1 MTATICFHC
10 NEPVPPGLDLTVTV
24 DGAPQPVCCPGCQA
38 VAQLILAT
46 GHADYYRF
54 RTAPALR
61 PPEPA
66 AAEIWSAFDRPQA
79 QAAFVHQVSAERAE
93 AGFLV
98 EGLRCAACA
107 WLIESQ
113 LMRLPGVIE
122 VRVSPATGRVQLA
135 WRPAEVR
142 LSQLLAALAALGYRP
157 HPLGADARAAVTRE
171 RQTAL
176 KRLVVAGLGM
186 MQVSSFAFAFYL
198 AGNALEPAMR
208 DFLRLISMLVALP
221 VLLYAGTP
229 FFLGAWRGLRHGR
242 PGMDLPVAIALTLAG
257 GASVWI
263 SFKGGAEVYFD
274 SVVMFVFFLSVSRWF
289 EADARSRVRS
299 VGEALAAMLPAS
311 VLRLDADGPL
321 RVAVSELSAGD
332 RVLVGSG
339 QAIPADGLLL
349 EGSTQV
355 DEALLT
361 GEAEPRRRA
370 AGEALIG
377 GSVNLGPPVTVQL
390 QRVGAAT
397 QVSQIARLL
406 ERAQADRPP
415 LALLADRLAS
425 GFILLVLLA
434 AAATGLYWWQV
445 EPTRWLA
452 NTLAVLVVSCPCA
465 LALATPTAFAAAAAG
480 LARRGLLVTRGA
492 ALEKLTRVRTVL
504 LDKTGTLTAG
514 RPQIAAMRSL
524 DGSPIERHL
533 AVAAALEL
541 SSSHPYAR
549 AFLPHAAGL
558 TATRVEPVAAAG
570 VRGEVDG
577 RTWQLGTPQFAGG
590 AEGAAAVAALDGE
603 HGTGSWVGLGD
614 GQRLRALF
622 LLSDPL
628 RADAVDTLAALA
640 RRGLAPAILSGDAT
654 PAVAAVAARLGVTD
668 WQARQTP
675 QQKLAAIRARQ
686 QRGEAVLMVGDGIN
700 DAPVLAGAD
709 VSVALASGAP
719 LAHTQADLLL
729 LGERLLPLLDGL
741 DTARRT
747 LAVVRQNLAWAAV
760 YNVLAIPLAAAGLVP
775 PWLAAL
781 GMSASS
787 ALVVGN
793 SLRLLRPPRAGS
805 AENAQPRLA

>member
-1 MTATICFHC
+1 MSLPCFHC
-10 NEPVPPGLDLTVTV
+10 GEPVPPGLDLTVAV
-24 DGAPQPVCCPGCQA
+24 EGAPRPVCCPGCQA
-38 VAQLILAT
+38 VAQLILTT

-61 PPEPA
+61 PPAPT
-66 AAEIWSAFDRPQA
+66 AAEDWAAFDRPQA
-79 QAAFVHQVSAERAE
+79 QAAFVHQVSATRAE
-93 AGFLV
+93 AGVVV

-113 LMRLPGVIE
+113 LMRLPGVCE
-122 VRVSPATGRVQLA
+122 ARVSPATGRVQLA
-135 WRPAEVR
+135 WHPAEVE
-142 LSQLLAALAALGYRP
+142 LSELLGTLAALGYRP
-157 HPLGADARAAVTRE
+157 HPLAADARAATTRE
-171 RQTAL
+171 RQAAL
-176 KRLVVAGLGM
+176 KRLLVAGLGM

-198 AGNALEPAMR
+198 AGDTLEPPLR
-208 DFLRLISMLVALP
+208 DFLRLVSMLVALP
-221 VLLYAGTP
+221 VLLYAGAP
-229 FFLGAWRGLRHGR
+229 FFVGAWRGLRHRR
-242 PGMDLPVAIALTLAG
+242 PGMDLPVAIALVLAG

-263 SFKGGAEVYFD
+263 SFRGGAEVYFD

-289 EADARSRVRS
+289 EADARGRVRS

-311 VLRLDADGPL
+311 VLRLDAAGPT
-321 RVAVSELSAGD
+321 RVAVSELAAGD

-339 QAIPADGLLL
+339 EVIPADGLLL

-361 GEAEPRRRA
+361 GEAEPRRRT
-370 AGEALIG
+370 AGAALIG

-390 QRVGAAT
+390 QRVGTAT

-406 ERAQADRPP
+406 ERAQAQRPP

-425 GFILLVLLA
+425 GFIGLVLLA

-445 EPTRWLA
+445 EPARWLS

-492 ALEKLTRVRTVL
+492 ALENLTRVRSVL

-514 RPQIAAMRSL
+514 RPQIAASRSL
-524 DGSPIERHL
+524 DGSPIEQHL

-541 SSSHPYAR
+541 GASHPYAR
-549 AFLPHAAGL
+549 AFLPHAAARA
-558 TATRVEPVAAAG
+558 ATHVEPVAAGG
-570 VRGEVDG
+570 VRGQVDG
-577 RTWQLGTPQFAGG
+577 RIWHLGTPEFAAGP
-590 AEGAAAVAALDGE
+590 AATAAVAALEPE
-603 HGTGSWVGLGD
+603 HGAGSWVGLGD
-614 GQRLRALF
+614 GQRLVALF
-622 LLSDPL
+622 LLRDPL
-628 RADAVDTLAALA
+628 RADAADTLAALA
-640 RRGLAPAILSGDAT
+640 RRGLAPAILSGDAA
-654 PAVAAVAARLGVTD
+654 PAVAAVAERLGVRD

-675 QQKLAAIRARQ
+675 QQKLAAVRARQ
-686 QRGEAVLMVGDGIN
+686 QRGEAVLMVGDGVN
-700 DAPVLAGAD
+700 DAPILAGAD
-709 VSVALASGAP
+709 VSVALASGAA
-719 LAHTQADLLL
+719 LAHSQADLLL
-729 LGERLLPLLDGL
+729 LGERLTPLLDGI

-747 LAVVRQNLAWAAV
+747 LAVVRQNLTWAAI
-760 YNVLAIPLAAAGLVP
+760 YNLLAIPLAAAGLVP

-793 SLRLLRPPRAGS
+793 SLRLLRPPRANTRAL
-805 AENAQPRLA
+805 AEPRLA

>member
-1 MTATICFHC
+1 MTVACFHC
-10 NEPVPPGLDLTVTV
+10 SEPVPPGLGLTVTV

-61 PPEPA
+61 PPAPA
-66 AAEIWSAFDRPQA
+66 AAEVWAAFDRPQA

-93 AGFLV
+93 AGFVV

-113 LMRLPGVIE
+113 LTRLPGVIE

-142 LSQLLAALAALGYRP
+142 LSELLGALAALGYRP
-157 HPLGADARAAVTRE
+157 HPLAADARAAATRE
-171 RQTAL
+171 RRTAL

-198 AGNALEPAMR
+198 AGETLEPAMR
-208 DFLRLISMLVALP
+208 DFLRLVSMLVALP

-242 PGMDLPVAIALTLAG
+242 PGMDLPVAIALALAG

-263 SFKGGAEVYFD
+263 SFRGGAEVYFD

-289 EADARSRVRS
+289 ETDARGRVRS

-311 VLRLDADGPL
+311 VLRLGADGPL
-321 RVAVSELSAGD
+321 RVASSELAVGD

-339 QAIPADGLLL
+339 EVIPADGLLL
-349 EGSTQV
+349 DGSTQV

-370 AGEALIG
+370 AGEPLIG
-377 GSVNLGPPVTVQL
+377 GSVNLGPPVAVEL
-390 QRVGAAT
+390 QRVGATT

-425 GFILLVLLA
+425 GFIGLVLLA

-445 EPTRWLA
+445 EPARWLA

-480 LARRGLLVTRGA
+480 LARRGMLVTRGA
-492 ALEKLTRVRTVL
+492 ALENLTRVRTVL

-514 RPQIAAMRSL
+514 RPQIATSRSL

-541 SSSHPYAR
+541 GASHPYAR

-558 TATRVEPVAAAG
+558 TATGVEPVAGAG

-577 RTWQLGTPQFAGG
+577 RTWQLGTPEFAGDTT
-590 AEGAAAVAALDGE
+590 AIATLVALDG
-603 HGTGSWVGLGD
+603 GSWVGLGD
-614 GQRLRALF
+614 GERPVALF

-628 RADAVDTLAALA
+628 RADAADTLAALA
-640 RRGLAPAILSGDAT
+640 QRGLSPAILSGDAT
-654 PAVAAVAARLGVTD
+654 PAVAAVAGRLGVHD
-668 WQARQTP
+668 WLARQTP

-686 QRGEAVLMVGDGIN
+686 QRGEAVLMIGDGIN

-709 VSVALASGAP
+709 VSVALASGAA
-719 LAHTQADLLL
+719 LAHSQADLLL
-729 LGERLLPLLDGL
+729 LGERLTPLLDGI

-760 YNVLAIPLAAAGLVP
+760 YNLLAMPLAAVGLVP

-793 SLRLLRPPRAGS
+793 SLRLLRPPRTTAPEQVS
-805 AENAQPRLA
+805 PRLA

>member
-1 MTATICFHC
+1 MSLACFHC
-10 NEPVPPGLDLTVTV
+10 SEPVPPGLDLTVTV
-24 DGAPQPVCCPGCQA
+24 DGAPRPVCCPGCRA
-38 VAQLILAT
+38 VAQLILSS

-61 PPEPA
+61 PAEPA
-66 AAEIWSAFDRPQA
+66 AADAWTAFDRPQA
-79 QAAFVHQVSAERAE
+79 QATFVHQVSAERAE
-93 AGFLV
+93 AGFVV

-113 LMRLPGVIE
+113 LMRLPGVCE

-135 WRPAEVR
+135 WRPAELK
-142 LSQLLAALAALGYRP
+142 LSELLGTLAALGYRP
-157 HPLGADARAAVTRE
+157 HPIAADARAAATRE
-171 RQTAL
+171 RHSAL
-176 KRLVVAGLGM
+176 KRLLVAGLGM

-198 AGNALEPAMR
+198 AGDTLEPAMR

-263 SFKGGAEVYFD
+263 TLTGGAEVYFD

-289 EADARSRVRS
+289 EADARGRVRS

-311 VLRLDADGPL
+311 VLRLGADGPTP
-321 RVAVSELSAGD
+321 VAVSELAPGD

-339 QAIPADGLLL
+339 EVIPADGLLL
-349 EGSTQV
+349 EGATQV

-361 GEAEPRRRA
+361 GESEPRRRT

-377 GSVNLGPPVTVQL
+377 GSVNLGPPVTVEL
-390 QRVGAAT
+390 QRVGTAT

-406 ERAQADRPP
+406 QRAQADRPP

-425 GFILLVLLA
+425 GFIGLVLLA
-434 AAATGLYWWQV
+434 AAATGQYWWQV

-492 ALEKLTRVRTVL
+492 ALENLTRVRSVL

-514 RPQIAAMRSL
+514 RPQIAASRSL
-524 DGSPIERHL
+524 DGTPIEQHL
-533 AVAAALEL
+533 AVAAALEVG
-541 SSSHPYAR
+541 SSHPYAR
-549 AFLPHAAGL
+549 AFLPHAGGL
-558 TATRVEPVAAAG
+558 TAAQVEPVTAGG
-570 VRGEVDG
+570 VRGQVDG
-577 RTWQLGTPQFAGG
+577 RTWHLGTPEFAGG
-590 AEGAAAVAALDGE
+590 PGQTAAVDALERE
-603 HGTGSWVGLGD
+603 HGAGSWVGLGD
-614 GQRLRALF
+614 GQRLVALF

-628 RADAVDTLAALA
+628 RTDAADTLAALA
-640 RRGLAPAILSGDAT
+640 RRGLAPAISSGDAA
-654 PAVAAVAARLGVTD
+654 PAVAAVAGRLGVRD

-686 QRGEAVLMVGDGIN
+686 QRGEVVLMVGDGVN
-700 DAPVLAGAD
+700 DAPILAGAD
-709 VSVALASGAP
+709 VSVALASGAA
-719 LAHTQADLLL
+719 LAHSQADLLL
-729 LGERLLPLLDGL
+729 LGERLAPLLDGI

-760 YNVLAIPLAAAGLVP
+760 YNLLAIPLAAAGLVP

-793 SLRLLRPPRAGS
+793 SLRLLRSPRANTLAQ
-805 AENAQPRLA
+805 AEPRLA